1 LDNREMT
8 RDNREMLRA
17 NRGRAMDNREDND
30 YRNVN
35 AHRKW

>member
-1 LDNREMT
+1 MSNREVT
-8 RDNREMLRA
+8 RDNREMLRD
-17 NRGRAMDNREDND
+17 NRGRAMDNREDDD

>member
-1 LDNREMT
+1 MSSREVT
-8 RDNREMLRA
+8 RDNREMLRD
-17 NRGRAMDNREDND
+17 NRGRAMDNREDDD